1 MANLNRVCNVEDW
14 QKPELVSMMKTL
26 LPYFSVD
33 PKYPTGSEHR
43 KHWEYAHVVNG
54 LHELGAVH
62 PESWILS
69 VAGGHEEP
77 AFYLTN
83 HIRWMFLCDLYGI
96 SSFSDAEAQTSVLLN
111 PDAFATLPYNRKR
124 LVVQIM
130 NALDLRYE
138 DGTFNGVF
146 CMSSIEHFGGFD
158 GARNAL
164 AEMGRVTKP
173 GGIVAIT
180 TECIVNNKPDLD
192 LPGLYLFSPATIDR
206 LCSAV
211 PGLVAVEPVEYRVS
225 KKSMEASYDLHQAV
239 ADAKNN
245 YSRYPHT
252 LLELEGRLFTSVAVF
267 LRKSL

>member
-1 MANLNRVCNVEDW
+1 MGNLNRVCNLEDW
-14 QKPELVSMMKTL
+14 NKPELVATMRTL

-33 PKYPTGSEHR
+33 PKYPQATEHR

-96 SSFSDAEAQTSVLLN
+96 SSFSDAEAQSSVLTN
-111 PDAFATLPYNRKR
+111 PDAFATVPYNRRR
-124 LVVQIM
+124 LVVQCM

-158 GARNAL
+158 GARDAL
-164 AEMGRVTKP
+164 AEMARVTKP

-180 TECIVNNKPDLD
+180 TECIVNAKPDLD
-192 LPGLYLFSPATIDR
+192 LPGLYLFSPATMTR
-206 LCSAV
+206 LSNSV
-211 PGLVAVEPVEYRVS
+211 PGLQPVEDIEFGVS
-225 KKSMEASYDLHQAV
+225 RKSMEASYDLHQAV

-252 LLELEGRLFTSVAVF
+252 LLQLEGRLFTSVAVF
-267 LRKSL
+267 LRKTG